1 MSRKRIIGGKNVDRH
16 VMEST
21 SSFPWVSVITVIRN
35 AGSHLEKVIDSVQR
49 QTYPYR
55 EHIIIDG
62 GSKDDT
68 LAILKENDEKIDYWL
83 SERDEGVY
91 DAMNKGISVS
101 RGEWIY
107 FLGADDVFYGRDS
120 LEVAF
125 KDRII
130 DSSVVMVMGDV
141 IRADGRRF
149 RNRFNKSLYF
159 KNTVHH
165 QGVFYRRIIFSRFQF
180 GRSYPGRL
188 RPYSISGDYQL
199 NLRLFLQ
206 GARHI
211 HMKNIVARCGNGIS
225 TKGNKLGYIEE
236 IFIRHEY
243 IGFLRSCIF
252 DIFTMLRYL
261 YKKTTIAVGKR

>member
-1 MSRKRIIGGKNVDRH
+1 MSGKRIIGGKNIGRQAV
-16 VMEST
+16 ESN
-21 SSFPWVSVITVIRN
+21 SRFPWVSVITVICN

-49 QTYPYR
+49 QTYPHK

-62 GSKDDT
+62 GSNDNT
-68 LAILKENDEKIDYWL
+68 LAILKEKDEKIDYWL

-107 FLGADDVFYGRDS
+107 FLGADDVFYGPDT
-120 LEVAF
+120 LEAAF

-130 DSSVVMVMGDV
+130 DNSVVMVMGDV
-141 IRADGRRF
+141 VRADGRRF

-165 QGVFYRRIIFSRFQF
+165 QGVFYRRIIFNRFRY
-180 GRSYPGRL
+180 GRSSDGRL
-188 RPYSISGDYQL
+188 RPYTISGDYQL
-199 NLRLFLQ
+199 NLLLFLQ

-211 HMKNIVARCGNGIS
+211 HMKNIVARCGDGIS
-225 TKGNKLGYIEE
+225 SKGNKLGYIEE
-236 IFIRHEY
+236 IFIRHEH

-261 YKKTTIAVGKR
+261 YKKTSIAVGK